1 MEVLPCPSFN
11 GICGNAGSVWP
22 TPFPARLSCALP
34 HGPGQALLPGDSI
47 HRPRCYTDRRC
58 PGDGVIAHA
67 QGSTRPPWSYPTWA
81 ATFLPTWQ
89 LAALC
94 RDQEP
99 NRGVRLTH
107 PGIARSESAGPSL
120 RVSSPGLPCL
130 RQINRSERDRK
141 CQTSIWRRKAKT
153 ARGSLPPAGGHRQ
166 RAGDRLPT
174 YPRWPGRVP

>member
-1 MEVLPCPSFN
+1 MHIVQSALNLPDLQNLSTAFPS
-11 GICGNAGSVWP
+11 GGGPGRTRRTGRYLRLRRRVQKAGGFSRWP
-22 TPFPARLSCALP
+22 PEGLLGRPGARL
-34 HGPGQALLPGDSI
+34 
-47 HRPRCYTDRRC
+47 RKKR
-58 PGDGVIAHA
+58 
-67 QGSTRPPWSYPTWA
+67 
-81 ATFLPTWQ
+81 Q